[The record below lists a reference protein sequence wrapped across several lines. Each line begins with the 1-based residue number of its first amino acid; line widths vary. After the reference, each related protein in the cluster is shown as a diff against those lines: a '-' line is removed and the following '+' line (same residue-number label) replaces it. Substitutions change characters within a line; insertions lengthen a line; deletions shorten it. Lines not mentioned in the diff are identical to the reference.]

1 MPLRHRELG
10 VRSTF
15 GFFTAPISEAHGWP
29 REIFSFA
36 MAMHN
41 LIWGLATPVAGML
54 ADRYGSARVLMAG
67 AVIYCIGII
76 TMAFTTTPLMFNIG
90 GGLMVGV
97 GVALG
102 VFAAIVHLPIREQR
116 DLRFAAA

>member
-1 MPLRHRELG
+1 
-10 VRSTF
+10 
-15 GFFTAPISEAHGWP
+15 
-29 REIFSFA
+29 

-54 ADRYGSARVLMAG
+54 ADRYGSARVLVAG

-90 GGLMVGV
+90 GGLLV